1 MKVCVIGT
9 GYVGLVSGACLAE
22 IGNDVICVDAD
33 EDKIARLEAGEIPIY
48 EPGLDE
54 LVNMNSLAGRLRFT
68 TSLADGVQ
76 ASEVVFITV
85 GTPPLPNGEA
95 DLSAVEAVARGIGR
109 ALNGYKVIIN
119 KSTVP
124 VGSGNWVAMLVSEG
138 MAQVEREAVGAGF
151 TDAGLKE
158 TGHAFDVVSNPEF
171 LREGSAIH
179 DTFFPDRIVVGSQ
192 SERALRL
199 MRELYAPL
207 IERKVPG
214 SGWEAMDAGE
224 VPFIVTD
231 VTSAEMIKYAANAFL
246 ATKISFVNEIAN
258 VCERVGA
265 DVTQVAMGMGLDRRI
280 GGLFLNAGL
289 GWGGSCFPK
298 DVSALTHI
306 TQEYGYEAELLL
318 AVQNVNRRQ
327 RAIAV
332 QKLQSHLKVMK
343 GKTIAFFGLAF
354 KPNTDDLR
362 DAPALSIA
370 KDLIKLGARVRGFDP
385 IAGEAAGKLLP
396 ALRVAQSPYEAAQG
410 ADAVLIATE
419 WDAFRALDLA
429 ALRAQMN
436 PQQAQPLIL
445 DGRNLLNPH
454 EVRAAGFAYQGMGR

>member
-1 MKVCVIGT
+1 MRVCVIGT

-22 IGNDVICVDAD
+22 LGNDVIGVDAD
-33 EDKIARLEAGEIPIY
+33 AGKVARLERGEIPLY

-68 TSLADGVQ
+68 TSLEEGVQ
-76 ASEVVFITV
+76 ASEVIFITV
-85 GTPPLPNGEA
+85 GTPPLPSGEP

-124 VGSGNWVAMLVSEG
+124 VGSGNWVAMLVGEG
-138 MAQVEREAVGAGF
+138 MRQAQRERVGAG
-151 TDAGLKE
+151 GLVE
-158 TGHAFDVVSNPEF
+158 VDCSFDVVSNPEF

-179 DTFFPDRIVVGSQ
+179 DTFFPDRIVIGSQ
-192 SERALRL
+192 SERAVRI

-207 IERKVPG
+207 IERWVPG
-214 SGWEAMDAGE
+214 RVPADERE

-231 VTSAEMIKYAANAFL
+231 LTSAEMIKYAANAFL
-246 ATKISFVNEIAN
+246 ATKISFINEIAN

-265 DVTQVAMGMGLDRRI
+265 DVTQVALGMGLDRRI

-298 DVSALTHI
+298 DVAALTHI
-306 TQEYGYEAELLL
+306 TQEYGYEAELLK

-327 RAIAV
+327 RGLAV
-332 QKLQSHLKVMK
+332 QKLQSQLKVLK
-343 GKTIAFFGLAF
+343 GRTIALFGLAF

-370 KDLIKLGARVRGFDP
+370 QDLLKLGARVRGYDP
-385 IAGEAAGKLLP
+385 IAGEGATKLLP
-396 ALRVAQSPYEAAQG
+396 KLQVTECPYEAAEG
-410 ADAVLIATE
+410 ADAIVIATE
-419 WDAFRALDLA
+419 WDAFRGLDLQR
-429 ALRAQMN
+429 LRAGMN
-436 PQQAQPLIL
+436 PQQAHPVIL
-445 DGRNLLNPH
+445 DGRNLLMPA
-454 EVRAAGFAYQGMGR
+454 EVRAADFVYLGVGR